1 MTHPTLEHGGLLFNL
16 IFLTLFFTKIII
28 CISII
33 NMSAVPQQINYTS
46 ILPLAV
52 ESRSRRRSFLPTNGQ
67 LFNSAQNNVIRI
79 NVMANAFLDTKESYV
94 RMRLTNTGGQTLG
107 FDFGGGSGIV
117 QRLRVLQQG
126 RVLSDV
132 QNYNKLLSAI
142 LLPAQGNETHVATRS
157 VTEGVKYA
165 NSGPGAGGNMGA
177 ATQAEVNGAT
187 INTPTNANDMV
198 PIAGEFVFCFPLVN
212 GLLGST
218 QDKLVPLQLLGSAP
232 LEVEITLAPSL
243 DIGCWGGAAPGG
255 YQIDD
260 IRYMASLVEVGPEVD
275 QHLREVQAASG
286 GRLVLNG
293 TDYTNYTGN
302 ISAGAL
308 GQVHLNIPTRRKSLK
323 SVLFVGG
330 SQSFGA
336 PAPNQNTRY
345 NMSFGGNFNMVDYQL
360 KVGNTFIPQIPIDCD
375 YQGGGFAFARGEALE
390 ELGKCFGSVGGTH
403 GLGVI
408 TRINYATADCDV
420 VGMSQESNPAN
431 PFNTHVFC
439 PMGID
444 LEAFQ
449 PGDHGEGSGAL
460 ESGIDTASRSLDVA
474 LNLTIGAAN
483 GEPIVVNMYAV
494 YDSIYWIDQEGNLQV
509 SI

>member
-1 MTHPTLEHGGLLFNL
+1 
-16 IFLTLFFTKIII
+16 
-28 CISII
+28 
-33 NMSAVPQQINYTS
+33 MSAVPQQINYTS

-79 NVMANAFLDTKESYV
+79 NVMANAFFDTKESYV

-330 SQSFGA
+330 S
-336 PAPNQNTRY
+336 
-345 NMSFGGNFNMVDYQL
+345 
-360 KVGNTFIPQIPIDCD
+360 
-375 YQGGGFAFARGEALE
+375 
-390 ELGKCFGSVGGTH
+390 
-403 GLGVI
+403 
-408 TRINYATADCDV
+408 
-420 VGMSQESNPAN
+420 
-431 PFNTHVFC
+431 
-439 PMGID
+439 
-444 LEAFQ
+444 
-449 PGDHGEGSGAL
+449 
-460 ESGIDTASRSLDVA
+460 
-474 LNLTIGAAN
+474 
-483 GEPIVVNMYAV
+483 
-494 YDSIYWIDQEGNLQV
+494 
-509 SI
+509 